1 MDTAL
6 WQEISAALAGG
17 AASDGTGDALGR
29 LTDLWNRCPPEE
41 AALRC
46 VLAHYAADLEP
57 DLAGETAWDERALAA
72 WAQSDATDWED
83 IGIAQPLAMLPSLHL
98 NLGDDYERAGATG
111 EARRHLA
118 KAREHVSQLADDG
131 YGRMIRAGIDGLA
144 QRCGVDTV

>member
-17 AASDGTGDALGR
+17 SASDGTGD
-29 LTDLWNRCPPEE
+29 
-41 AALRC
+41 
-46 VLAHYAADLEP
+46 AHYAADLEP
-57 DLAGETAWDERALAA
+57 DLA
-72 WAQSDATDWED
+72 
-83 IGIAQPLAMLPSLHL
+83 
-98 NLGDDYERAGATG
+98 G

-144 QRCGVDTV
+144 QRCDVDTV

>member
-57 DLAGETAWDERALAA
+57 DLAGE
-72 WAQSDATDWED
+72 
-83 IGIAQPLAMLPSLHL
+83 
-98 NLGDDYERAGATG
+98 
-111 EARRHLA
+111 ARRHLA

-144 QRCGVDTV
+144 QRCDVDTV